1 MAEPGGLI
9 TPEPRERSDK
19 PLHQGMCLYG
29 LRGGI
34 SAFAQWKLFLRG
46 DHEGGF
52 GGLFLKKRV
61 GSASSHKDRARSCP
75 RCMSPMPYVEVA
87 GSMRDWS
94 PSARCWVC
102 ETCPVKMID
111 GKISEDPS
119 LWRDKQQMEQGS
131 RILEVLRSAVDQK
144 K

>member
-1 MAEPGGLI
+1 MI
-9 TPEPRERSDK
+9 F
-19 PLHQGMCLYG
+19 
-29 LRGGI
+29 
-34 SAFAQWKLFLRG
+34 FASWQKKVRA
-46 DHEGGF
+46 DRKGGF
-52 GGLFLKKRV
+52 GGLFLRNRV
-61 GSASSHKDRARSCP
+61 GSTPCHKDRARSCP